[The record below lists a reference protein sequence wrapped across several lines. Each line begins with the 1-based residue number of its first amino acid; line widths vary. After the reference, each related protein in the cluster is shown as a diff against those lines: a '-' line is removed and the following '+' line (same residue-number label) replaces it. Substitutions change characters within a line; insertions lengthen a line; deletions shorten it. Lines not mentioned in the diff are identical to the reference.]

1 MDIIKGRVHF
11 DNAPG
16 VEAFHDTRAYELLV
30 ASKLTQAISLLE
42 LVSNED
48 CRGLFEQLE
57 NFMCLGYC
65 LQFNV
70 YGFEELIHI
79 VSVVLFQA
87 QV

>member
-1 MDIIKGRVHF
+1 MEKKVQEIVRRGFDSTIESLIGQLELVVMDIIKGRVHF

-48 CRGLFEQLE
+48 CRGLFE
-57 NFMCLGYC
+57 
-65 LQFNV
+65 
-70 YGFEELIHI
+70 
-79 VSVVLFQA
+79 
-87 QV
+87 

>member
-1 MDIIKGRVHF
+1 MEKKVQEIVRRGFDSTIESLIGQLELVAIDIIKGRVHF

-48 CRGLFEQLE
+48 CCGLFE
-57 NFMCLGYC
+57 
-65 LQFNV
+65 
-70 YGFEELIHI
+70 
-79 VSVVLFQA
+79 
-87 QV
+87 

>member
-1 MDIIKGRVHF
+1 MEKKVQEIVRRGFDRTIESLIGQLELIAMDIIKGRVHF

-48 CRGLFEQLE
+48 CRGLFE
-57 NFMCLGYC
+57 
-65 LQFNV
+65 
-70 YGFEELIHI
+70 
-79 VSVVLFQA
+79 
-87 QV
+87 

>member
-1 MDIIKGRVHF
+1 MEKKVQEIVRRGFDSTIESLIGQLELVAIDIIKGRVHF

-48 CRGLFEQLE
+48 CRGLFE
-57 NFMCLGYC
+57 
-65 LQFNV
+65 
-70 YGFEELIHI
+70 
-79 VSVVLFQA
+79 
-87 QV
+87 

>member
-1 MDIIKGRVHF
+1 MEKKVQEIVRRGFDSTIESLIGQLELVAIDIIKGRVHF

-48 CRGLFEQLE
+48 CRDLFE
-57 NFMCLGYC
+57 
-65 LQFNV
+65 
-70 YGFEELIHI
+70 
-79 VSVVLFQA
+79 
-87 QV
+87 

>member
-1 MDIIKGRVHF
+1 MEKKVQEIVRRGFDSTIESLIGQLEPVAMDIIKGRVHF

-48 CRGLFEQLE
+48 CRGLFE
-57 NFMCLGYC
+57 
-65 LQFNV
+65 
-70 YGFEELIHI
+70 
-79 VSVVLFQA
+79 
-87 QV
+87 

>member
-1 MDIIKGRVHF
+1 MEKKVQEIVRRGFDRTIESLIGQLELVAMDIIKGRVHF

-48 CRGLFEQLE
+48 CRGLFE
-57 NFMCLGYC
+57 
-65 LQFNV
+65 
-70 YGFEELIHI
+70 
-79 VSVVLFQA
+79 
-87 QV
+87 

>member
-1 MDIIKGRVHF
+1 MEKKVQEIVRRGFDSTIESLIGQLELVAMDIIKGRVHF

-48 CRGLFEQLE
+48 CRGLFE
-57 NFMCLGYC
+57 
-65 LQFNV
+65 
-70 YGFEELIHI
+70 
-79 VSVVLFQA
+79 
-87 QV
+87 

>member
-1 MDIIKGRVHF
+1 MEKKVQEIVRRGFDSTIESLIGQLELVAIDIIKGRVHF

-48 CRGLFEQLE
+48 CRGLFD
-57 NFMCLGYC
+57 
-65 LQFNV
+65 
-70 YGFEELIHI
+70 
-79 VSVVLFQA
+79 
-87 QV
+87 